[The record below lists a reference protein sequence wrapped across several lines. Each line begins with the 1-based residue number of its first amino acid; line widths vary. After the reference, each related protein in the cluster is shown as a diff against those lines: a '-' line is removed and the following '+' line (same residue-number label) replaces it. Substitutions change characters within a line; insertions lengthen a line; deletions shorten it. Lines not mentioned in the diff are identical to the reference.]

1 MKIITLLI
9 ALATSLS
16 ASVTIEDV
24 IKAVEM
30 VESTGDELAVNKKE
44 NALGCMQ
51 LRFIFVADY
60 NRITGFKVEHER
72 ALYRPMAHHM
82 TKIVWLH
89 YAKQIDNLT
98 ARHLAY
104 IHNGGGS
111 AWRYADDPNYGN
123 PAKRQKLEN
132 YYKKVL
138 TQLLK

>member
-1 MKIITLLI
+1 MKIISLFLI
-9 ALATSLS
+9 LATTIS
-16 ASVTIEDV
+16 AATIDQV
-24 IKAVEM
+24 IRAVEI
-30 VESTGDELAVNKKE
+30 VESNGNELAVNKSE

-51 LRFIFVADY
+51 LRPIFVADY